1 MDLNRSIIRSEV
13 RQTLEEYMQSNT
25 NRSANAGETG
35 RLEASP
41 QNTSTSTTSQRLN
54 SEIGQ
59 VVNRARDIL
68 RSNRSS
74 FTRNA
79 STSFQNGA
87 TSAYPKRPRL
97 SGASRYGNVLPKDV
111 VKTVVLLENSGSSNE
126 YLLKNDTIMC
136 YAEVDFVTTDD
147 ERLVRNKIVGALKTQ
162 RPDIAPDDF
171 EFVKVLGKRVSTPV
185 VADGYNWDFKHNG
198 IRCLRQMFPQHD
210 EDYLKEIFSGSLDL
224 PDAIDEVLKSEKEQ
238 EVWVLQKE
246 GSLAEVLQSLADKVL
261 KITIDPDDLIAD
273 TIAFY
278 KNSTAFDASKGV
290 RVQYKSQPAVDTGG
304 IRREFFNDA
313 TKAIA
318 TFPAFKLLEGS
329 DHRKLPAYN
338 STSVHSGLMEVL
350 GRLIGHGILQSFI
363 GFPCFAPPVYW
374 YIATGDV
381 HKALCYVT
389 VDDVRDEEAREF
401 IEKLSGATSPELQE
415 LRKDSNFISLCNECG
430 ISTLLSDD
438 NRNLI
443 LQSLI
448 LHYVLNRKK
457 VLLDQLRSGLKSSKV
472 LHAIEKNPTLFETL
486 FVHSATRLDA
496 TAIKDLLK
504 PKSPLSSDEHRQIW
518 GYLFQFIDECNE
530 TDLKSFMRFLTGCES
545 IPAAGIE
552 GGKITVSFN
561 KDGTVFSSACLHQ
574 LELPGRA
581 DSYSEFQTTLKSVID
596 DSFCWKSFNSI

>member
-1 MDLNRSIIRSEV
+1 MPHSITIKLSDDT
-13 RQTLEEYMQSNT
+13 QD
-25 NRSANAGETG
+25 G
-35 RLEASP
+35 RKLKHY
-41 QNTSTSTTSQRLN
+41 L
-54 SEIGQ
+54 
-59 VVNRARDIL
+59 
-68 RSNRSS
+68 S
-74 FTRNA
+74 F
-79 STSFQNGA
+79 
-87 TSAYPKRPRL
+87 
-97 SGASRYGNVLPKDV
+97 
-111 VKTVVLLENSGSSNE
+111 
-126 YLLKNDTIMC
+126 
-136 YAEVDFVTTDD
+136 
-147 ERLVRNKIVGALKTQ
+147 
-162 RPDIAPDDF
+162 IA
-171 EFVKVLGKRVSTPV
+171 V
-185 VADGYNWDFKHNG
+185 
-198 IRCLRQMFPQHD
+198 
-210 EDYLKEIFSGSLDL
+210 
-224 PDAIDEVLKSEKEQ
+224 
-238 EVWVLQKE
+238 
-246 GSLAEVLQSLADKVL
+246 SLAEVLQSLADKVITGPEI

-278 KNSTAFDASKGV
+278 KNSTAFDASKRV

-338 STSVHSGLMEVL
+338 STSIHSGLMEVL

-401 IEKLSGATSPELQE
+401 IEKLSGAASPELQE
-415 LRKDSNFISLCNECG
+415 LRQDSNFISLCNECG

-438 NRNLI
+438 NRNLL
-443 LQSLI
+443 LQSLL

-457 VLLDQLRSGLKSSKV
+457 VLLDQLRFGLKSSKV

-504 PKSPLSSDEHRQIW
+504 QKSPLSSDEHRQIW

-552 GGKITVSFN
+552 GGIITVSFN

-581 DSYSEFQTTLKSVID
+581 DSY
-596 DSFCWKSFNSI
+596 